1 MGSAGPLSRW
11 RPGLTLVFASIVLGG
26 LLVGWLL
33 RGDPPENTAMVGQ
46 PAPLFTVETIDG
58 GLFDLES
65 FIATSQAR
73 PLVVNLWASWC
84 LPCREEIPA
93 ISAFAA
99 DHPDIAVIGVAVQDS
114 ETASRAFA
122 AEIGAG
128 YPLALGNEAFEAAYP
143 WLGLPAT
150 YVIDG
155 SGRVAVAHNG
165 IVDQADLE
173 EMTEGL

>member
-1 MGSAGPLSRW
+1 MGSIGPLARR
-11 RPGLTLVFASIVLGG
+11 RPGLTLVFAGIVLGG
-26 LLVGWLL
+26 LVVGWLL
-33 RGDPPENTAMVGQ
+33 RGDPPENVATLGE
-46 PAPLFTVETIDG
+46 PAPLFTVEVIDG

-65 FIATSQAR
+65 HLATSEDRA
-73 PLVVNLWASWC
+73 LVVNLWASWC
-84 LPCREEIPA
+84 APCRTEIPA

-99 DHPDIAVIGVAVQDS
+99 AHPDVTVVGVAVQDT

-128 YPLALGNEAFEAAYP
+128 YPLALGNEAFEDAYP

-155 SGRVAVAHNG
+155 SGRVAVIHNG
-165 IVDQADLE
+165 IVDQGDLE
-173 EMTEGL
+173 EMTAGL